1 MADGNDSDQ
10 EKTLDPSAR
19 RLEQAR
25 EEGQIA
31 RSRELSAALSTFA
44 CVLVLYYL
52 GGDMVRAVGG
62 WLNHAFTEAGRQAA
76 RPHETA
82 PLLDQ
87 TIVLLQDG
95 LWLLFPFLLATVVAG
110 VAGSVGLGGFL
121 FTGKAL
127 MPKFQRLDP
136 IQGLGRLFSLYGL
149 AELGKS
155 VLKVLLLGG
164 LATWLAWRAKEQWI
178 GLLLSPQPQALRDLA
193 GILAVDMLILAGA
206 LFLIAAVDVPI
217 QWWNHHKQLR
227 MSFEEMKRE
236 NKESEGDPMVKGR
249 IRQLQRERARARM
262 MQAVP
267 TADVVVT
274 NPTHYAVALKYEE
287 GRMQAPRVV
296 AKGVDAV
303 AARIRELADEH
314 GVQRVESPALARALY
329 RHVEIEDEVPGPL
342 FKAVAQVLAYVYQL
356 KAYRQG
362 PAPVFQEPSVPP
374 GWDPYA
380 PEALSRKA
388 ARHEAIHGE
397 PA

>member
-1 MADGNDSDQ
+1 
-10 EKTLDPSAR
+10 
-19 RLEQAR
+19 
-25 EEGQIA
+25 
-31 RSRELSAALSTFA
+31 
-44 CVLVLYYL
+44 
-52 GGDMVRAVGG
+52 
-62 WLNHAFTEAGRQAA
+62 
-76 RPHETA
+76 
-82 PLLDQ
+82 
-87 TIVLLQDG
+87 
-95 LWLLFPFLLATVVAG
+95 
-110 VAGSVGLGGFL
+110 
-121 FTGKAL
+121 
-127 MPKFQRLDP
+127 
-136 IQGLGRLFSLYGL
+136 
-149 AELGKS
+149 
-155 VLKVLLLGG
+155 
-164 LATWLAWRAKEQWI
+164 
-178 GLLLSPQPQALRDLA
+178 
-193 GILAVDMLILAGA
+193 
-206 LFLIAAVDVPI
+206 
-217 QWWNHHKQLR
+217 
-227 MSFEEMKRE
+227 
-236 NKESEGDPMVKGR
+236 
-249 IRQLQRERARARM
+249 M